1 MSDSTN
7 ITTIKLNSFKNAPP
21 IKHRLEKQ
29 YDNKACLCQS
39 IAPLLFVAKI
49 FGLLPISWKN
59 VKGQCKFTKSYAW
72 LSYAIVISSF
82 YTVQLFISTD
92 VLNFDKN
99 KPLPELLSAIND
111 IMYVIFVAILTVLNV
126 ARFPRFVQTFN
137 SLIPVI
143 KDAGL
148 CCQSSLE
155 SLRKIQFGYMILFF
169 GEIMIQMAVLIGLH
183 YSDSYMT
190 NFDYNIFVNVGIQNV
205 PFVFYMIFFMSCSI
219 FISILG
225 CFEKLVINT
234 LKFTPV
240 HPLSDIDETNN
251 KRDFIGLIKY
261 EVCKQEHKSFG
272 KMLLLSQPELV
283 EYLRGLHEDIS
294 LAMYSIN
301 SCMNP
306 QLLFHTVVELT
317 VLIIHWYEV
326 IVYTSYTFSSP
337 LASTI
342 NFVNWMFVIAHSIG
356 LFLFLKSAQDLKNMV
371 HGLTNFLLEYSTR
384 ISNPDEHQQVR
395 IFIEKLQQH
404 RPITASGVFNIDLGI
419 AGPISANILTY
430 VLVALQF
437 DVPKN

>member
-1 MSDSTN
+1 MSGNTHVAS
-7 ITTIKLNSFKNAPP
+7 IKLHNFKNSPP
-21 IKHRLEKQ
+21 IKKSQDEVHDHKTCVCH
-29 YDNKACLCQS
+29 AIS
-39 IAPLLFVAKI
+39 PTLLVAKI
-49 FGLLPISWKN
+49 FGLLPLSWKN
-59 VKGQCKFTKSYAW
+59 VKGKCKFSKSYSW
-72 LSYAIVISSF
+72 LSYSVVISSL
-82 YTVQLFISTD
+82 YTVQLFVSTD
-92 VLNFDKN
+92 LLSFDKT

-111 IMYVIFVAILTVLNV
+111 IMYDVFVAILTVLNM
-126 ARFPRFVQTFN
+126 ARFPKFVTTLN
-137 SLIPVI
+137 ELMPVI

-148 CCQSSLE
+148 CCQSSLA
-155 SLRKIQFGYMILFF
+155 SLRKIQFGYLILFF
-169 GEIMIQMAVLIGLH
+169 GEILIQYTVVIALH
-183 YSDSYMT
+183 YSDSYTT
-190 NFDYNIFVNVGIQNV
+190 NFDYNIFINIGIQNV
-205 PFVFYMIFFMSCSI
+205 PFVFYMMFFMSCSI

-225 CFEKLVINT
+225 CFEKLVIDA

-261 EVCKQEHKSFG
+261 EVCKQNHERFG
-272 KMLLLSQPELV
+272 KMLLLNQPEVV

-294 LAMYSIN
+294 LAMYNIN

-306 QLLFHTVVELT
+306 QLLFHTVIELT

-326 IVYTSYTFSSP
+326 IVYTSYNFSSP
-337 LASTI
+337 LANTI

-371 HGLTNFLLEYSTR
+371 QGLTNFLLEYSTR
-384 ISNPDEHQQVR
+384 VSNPEEHQQVR